1 MARAYDDDLRR
12 KILEAHGRGQG
23 SFRKLSELFGVSLG
37 YVEKIFRQ
45 RAQSGQMER
54 VRYRPGPKRR
64 IDAELGR
71 VIVELVT
78 RHADITI
85 AELQERMARQSGV
98 RLGWSTVRRGVGA
111 LGLRLK
117 KVAPR
122 HRTGYGSEPRTA
134 QAVHR
139 NHPDRSGG
147 KPDISG

>member
-12 KILEAHGRGQG
+12 KIFEAYGRSEG

-54 VRYRPGPKRR
+54 VRYRPGPKMR

-71 VIVELVT
+71 LIVELVA
-78 RHADITI
+78 RHTDMTI
-85 AELQERMARQSGV
+85 AELQERIAHDSGV
-98 RLGWSTVRRGVGA
+98 RLGWSTVRRGVVG

-117 KVAPR
+117 KSRSTPPNGIR
-122 HRTGYGSEPRTA
+122 KRTSNGVGSSSKP
-134 QAVHR
+134 
-139 NHPDRSGG
+139 SGPFRR
-147 KPDISG
+147 KA